1 MTKSKKTETLLPIV
15 KEATHNFA
23 AGSIKIKG
31 VALKSKRENNA
42 TFVQALVNAYGEEGK
57 EYTLSNPLY
66 ISSNRKTLM
75 RSEWIE
81 YYTEN
86 RTPESEDE
94 VLDTGED
101 VPKKDKAVTPETI
114 AQYATKA
121 LKEIESNYQIQFTS
135 NGKAPKEKTQ
145 AELDKDKL
153 DKSLVAEAKA
163 LRAESKAIVEKIAA
177 HVKYIHD
184 AAKETRNEVEPKAKA
199 VRTSS
204 GKFAHGLLK
213 TLLDIVDKKI
223 ETKIEQRKKIM
234 AEAEEKLNE
243 A

>member
-1 MTKSKKTETLLPIV
+1 MAKSKKTEVLLPIV

-42 TFVQALVNAYGEEGK
+42 TFVQALVNAYGEEDK
-57 EYTLSNPLY
+57 EYTISSPLY

-86 RTPESEDE
+86 RTPEAEDE
-94 VLDTGED
+94 
-101 VPKKDKAVTPETI
+101 AVTPETI

-121 LKEIESNYQIQFTS
+121 LKEIENNYQIQFTS

-223 ETKIEQRKKIM
+223 DTKIEQRKKIM